1 MVVRKDIDNC
11 SAILTVTITRDA
23 LKPKLD
29 AELKKVRQK
38 MPVKGFRPGQVPMDH
53 IKKMY
58 GSSIFTETLNEMFSE
73 DLVAYLRESGMNI
86 LGQPLPAE
94 DQQQKFTINVSNP
107 DPEYAIDYE
116 VGFVPKFEI
125 QGIDKSTHY
134 ERLTVSNL
142 DELAEEDLQYARKR
156 VGSRT
161 NPTDGIE
168 ENDIVKIAAR
178 ELVSAEGEVKEGGW
192 ETTMTFLVKNI
203 QDEAFKTQLL
213 TLKTG
218 DTLRFNA
225 RAVENHEKEE
235 MHRKYI
241 LALPEDDHREVG
253 DWFEGPIEEV
263 SRVADAEL
271 NQEFYDGYFGEGV
284 TSKEE
289 AIEKLK
295 LGIQQFYDV
304 RSNAL
309 LFRSFQERLLELNKI
324 ELPDKF
330 LKRWLGV
337 TNQGKLEPGQIER
350 EYPAFSDNLRWSII
364 REDIMEAFGVE
375 VTDEELKEEYA
386 RRVRNYFQANLPEH
400 ILESS
405 IERLMKDEKDVEN
418 TRREL
423 ESDKLLEAVRGQ
435 ITLVDKP
442 VSSEEF
448 HKIVEE
454 VTAKAK
460 AEQSQDVE
468 IRTTLEDEVM
478 E

>member
-11 SAILTVTITRDA
+11 SAILTVTITRDV

-29 AELKKVRQK
+29 AELKKVRQR
-38 MPVKGFRPGQVPMDH
+38 MPVKGFRPGQVPMDYL
-53 IKKMY
+53 KKMY
-58 GSSIFTETLNEMFSE
+58 GSSIFTETLNELFSE
-73 DLVAYLRESGMNI
+73 ELVAYLRESGLNI
-86 LGQPLPAE
+86 LGQPLPAD
-94 DQQQKFTINVSNP
+94 DQQAKFSINISNP

-116 VGFVPKFEI
+116 VGFIPKIEI
-125 QGIDKSTHY
+125 LGLDKSHSY
-134 ERLTVSNL
+134 ERLTVNNL

-156 VGSRT
+156 VGKRS
-161 NPTDGIE
+161 NPTEGIE

-178 ELVSAEGEVKEGGW
+178 ELVSEDGDVKEDGW
-192 ETTMTFLVKNI
+192 ESPMSFLVKNI
-203 QDEAFKTQLL
+203 QDEAFKAKLL

-225 RAVENHEKEE
+225 RSVENHQKDE

-241 LALPEDDHREVG
+241 LAIPDGDNREVG

-263 SRVADAEL
+263 SRVADAPL
-271 NQEFYDGYFGEGV
+271 DQEFYDGYFGQGV
-284 TSKEE
+284 SNKEE

-295 LGIQQFYDV
+295 IGILQFYDV

-309 LFRSFQERLLELNKI
+309 LFRSIQERLLELNKV

-337 TNQGKLEPGQIER
+337 TNQGKLEPAQIER
-350 EYPAFSDNLRWSII
+350 EYPAFADNLRWSIL
-364 REDIMEAFGVE
+364 RDNLLEAFGVE
-375 VTDEELKEEYA
+375 VTDEELKGEYA
-386 RRVRNYFQANLPEH
+386 RRVRHYFQTDLPAH

-435 ITLVDKP
+435 ITLVDHA

-454 VTAKAK
+454 VTARVK
-460 AEQSQDVE
+460 AEQSQDAGM
-468 IRTTLEDEVM
+468 RTTLDE

>member
-11 SAILTVTITRDA
+11 SALLTVTITREA

-58 GSSIFTETLNEMFSE
+58 GSSIFTETLNEMFSDE
-73 DLVAYLRESGMNI
+73 LVAYLRESQINI

-94 DQQQKFTINVSNP
+94 DQQQKFSINISNP
-107 DPEYAIDYE
+107 DPEYRIDYE
-116 VGFVPKFEI
+116 VGFVPKI
-125 QGIDKSTHY
+125 DLQGIDKNHTY
-134 ERLTVSNL
+134 ERLTVNNL

-156 VGSRT
+156 VGKRS

-178 ELVSAEGEVKEGGW
+178 ELDSEAGKAKKDGW
-192 ETTMTFLVKNI
+192 ETSMSFLVKNI
-203 QDEAFKTQLL
+203 KDEAFKAQLL
-213 TLKTG
+213 KMKTG
-218 DTLRFNA
+218 DSLRFNA
-225 RAVENHEKEE
+225 RSVENHEKEE

-241 LALPEDDHREVG
+241 LALPEDDHRTVG
-253 DWFEGPIEEV
+253 DWFEGTIEEV
-263 SRVADAEL
+263 NRVADADL
-271 NQEFYDGYFGEGV
+271 DQEFFDGYFGEGV
-284 TSKEE
+284 KSKEE
-289 AIEKLK
+289 AMEKLK
-295 LGIQQFYDV
+295 VGIRQFYEV

-309 LFRSFQERLLELNKI
+309 LFRSLQERLLALNKI

-337 TNQGKLEPGQIER
+337 TNQGKLDAGQIER

-364 REDIMEAFGVE
+364 RDDLMDAYAVE
-375 VTDEELKEEYA
+375 VTDEDLKEEYA
-386 RRVRNYFQANLPEH
+386 RRVRNYFQADLPEH

-423 ESDKLLEAVRGQ
+423 ESDKLLAAVRDQ
-435 ITLVDKP
+435 ITLVDKA

-448 HKIVEE
+448 HKVVEE

-460 AEQSQDVE
+460 AEQSEDVAL
-468 IRTTLEDEVM
+468 RTTLEE

>member
-1 MVVRKDIDNC
+1 MVVRKDTDNC
-11 SAILTVTITRDA
+11 SAILTVIITREV

-38 MPVKGFRPGQVPMDH
+38 MPVKGFRPGQVPMDYL
-53 IKKMY
+53 KKMY

-73 DLVAYLRESGMNI
+73 ELVAYLRESRINI

-94 DQQQKFTINVSNP
+94 DQQQKFSINISNP

-116 VGFVPKFEI
+116 VGFVPKIEI
-125 QGIDKSTHY
+125 QGLDKSHSY
-134 ERLTVSNL
+134 ERLTVNNL
-142 DELAEEDLQYARKR
+142 DELAEEDLKYARKR
-156 VGSRT
+156 IGERT

-168 ENDIVKIAAR
+168 ENDIVKISAH
-178 ELVSAEGEVKEGGW
+178 ELASAEGEAKEGGW
-192 ETTMTFLVKNI
+192 ESPMTFLVKNI
-203 QDEAFKTQLL
+203 KDEAFKAKLL

-218 DTLRFNA
+218 DSLCFNA
-225 RAVENHEKEE
+225 RSVEKHEKEE

-241 LALPEDDHREVG
+241 LALPDGDNREVG
-253 DWFEGPIEEV
+253 DWFEGTIDEV
-263 SRVADAEL
+263 SRVAEAEL
-271 NQEFYDGYFGEGV
+271 DQEFFDGYFGQGV
-284 TSKEE
+284 SSKEE

-295 LGIQQFYDV
+295 VGILQFYEV

-309 LFRSFQERLLELNKI
+309 LFRSLQERLLELNKV

-337 TNQGKLEPGQIER
+337 TNQGKLDPAQIER
-350 EYPAFSDNLRWSII
+350 EYPAFSGNLRWSII
-364 REDIMEAFGVE
+364 RDDLMEAFGVE
-375 VTDEELKEEYA
+375 VSDEELKEEFA
-386 RRVRNYFQANLPEH
+386 RRVRNYFQADLPAH
-400 ILESS
+400 IMESS

-435 ITLVDKP
+435 VTLIDKA

-460 AEQSQDVE
+460 AEQSEDVSM
-468 IRTTLEDEVM
+468 RTTLEE
-478 E
+478 EL

>member
-11 SAILTVTITRDA
+11 SAILSVTITRDV

-38 MPVKGFRPGQVPMDH
+38 MPVKGFRPGQVPMDYL
-53 IKKMY
+53 KKMY
-58 GSSIFTETLNEMFSE
+58 GSSIFTETLNELFSE
-73 DLVAYLRESGMNI
+73 ELFNYLRESQMNI
-86 LGQPLPAE
+86 LGQPLPAD
-94 DQQQKFTINVSNP
+94 DQQQKFNINISNP
-107 DPEYAIDYE
+107 EPEYVIDYE
-116 VGFVPKFEI
+116 VGFVPKIDI
-125 QGIDKSTHY
+125 QGIDKSHSY
-134 ERLTVSNL
+134 DLLSVSNL

-156 VGSRT
+156 VGKRS

-168 ENDIVKIAAR
+168 DNDIIRIAAR
-178 ELVSAEGEVKEGGW
+178 ELASENGEVKADGW
-192 ETTMTFLVKNI
+192 ETAMTFFMKNI
-203 QDEAFKTQLL
+203 KDEAFKAQLL

-225 RAVENHEKEE
+225 RSVENHEKEE

-241 LALPEDDHREVG
+241 LALPDGDNREVG
-253 DWFEGPIEEV
+253 DWFEGNIEEV

-271 NQEFYDGYFGEGV
+271 DQEFFDSYFGPGV
-284 TSKEE
+284 SSKEE

-295 LGIQQFYDV
+295 VGILQFYEV
-304 RSNAL
+304 RANAL
-309 LFRSFQERLLELNKI
+309 LFRTFQERLLELNKF

-330 LKRWLGV
+330 LKRWLGL
-337 TNQGKLEPGQIER
+337 TNQGKLQADQIER

-364 REDIMEAFGVE
+364 RDDLMAEFGVE
-375 VTDEELKEEYA
+375 VSEEELKAEYG
-386 RRVRNYFQANLPEH
+386 RRVRNYFQSDLPDH

-423 ESDKLLEAVRGQ
+423 ESDKLLDAVRGQ

-442 VSSEEF
+442 VTSEDF

-460 AEQSQDVE
+460 AEQSED
-468 IRTTLEDEVM
+468 IGLRTTLDEEV
-478 E
+478 

>member
-11 SAILTVTITRDA
+11 SAVLSVTITREV

-38 MPVKGFRPGQVPMDH
+38 MPLKGFRPGQVPMDH
-53 IKKMY
+53 IKKVY
-58 GSSIFTETLNEMFSE
+58 GASVFTETLNEMFSE
-73 DLVAYLRESGMNI
+73 ELVAFLRESSLNI

-94 DQQQKFTINVSNP
+94 DQSPKFNISISNP
-107 DPEYAIDYE
+107 DPEYTIDYE
-116 VGFVPKFEI
+116 VGFVPKIEI
-125 QGIDKSTHY
+125 KGIDKSHSY
-134 ERLTVSNL
+134 ERLAVSNL

-156 VGSRT
+156 VGKRS

-168 ENDIVKIAAR
+168 DNDILRIAAQ
-178 ELVSAEGEVKEGGW
+178 ELESETGEAKAGGW
-192 ETTMTFLVKNI
+192 ETPMTFLVKNI
-203 QDEAFKTQLL
+203 KDEAFKAKLL

-218 DTLRFNA
+218 DSLRYNA
-225 RAVENHEKEE
+225 RSVENHEKDD

-241 LALPEDDHREVG
+241 LALPEGDDRVVG
-253 DWFEGPIEEV
+253 DWFQGVIEEV

-271 NQEFYDGYFGEGV
+271 DQEFYDGYFGEGV
-284 TSKEE
+284 TSKEQ

-295 LGIQQFYDV
+295 VGILQFYDV

-309 LFRSFQERLLELNKI
+309 LFRTLQERLLELNKI

-337 TNQGKLEPGQIER
+337 TNQGKIGADQIER

-364 REDIMEAFGVE
+364 REDLMEEYGVE
-375 VTDEELKEEYA
+375 VSDEELKAEYA
-386 RRVRNYFQANLPEH
+386 RRVRNYFQSNLPDNMM
-400 ILESS
+400 ESS

-435 ITLVDKP
+435 ITLVDKE
-442 VSSEEF
+442 VTSEEF

-460 AEQSQDVE
+460 AEQSED
-468 IRTTLEDEVM
+468 IAMRTTLEDEL
-478 E
+478 

>member
-38 MPVKGFRPGQVPMDH
+38 MPVKGFRPGQVPLDH

-134 ERLTVSNL
+134 ERLTVNNL

-178 ELVSAEGEVKEGGW
+178 ELVSAEGEAKEGGW

-295 LGIQQFYDV
+295 IGIQQFYDV

-468 IRTTLEDEVM
+468 IRTTLDE
-478 E
+478 EA